1 MLHGIV
7 SILPFML
14 LRRLETVARA
24 TANGAARPAQMFT
37 RAQTAQTPSLARG
50 HHKARDHHAGLAGAG
65 IKTLSDSEILRRLGR
80 HHAISVTL
88 TVTEKYYPYD
98 CFPFV
103 RGFIF
108 HAERVP
114 HAVFI
119 PCDAGGVNTSLFPC
133 SHGVD
138 DTFPVHPNI
147 ASSAGM

>member
-37 RAQTAQTPSLARG
+37 RARTAQTPSLARG
-50 HHKARDHHAGLAGAG
+50 HHKARDHHAGLADAG
-65 IKTLSDSEILRRLGR
+65 IKTLSRKCSGDSA
-80 HHAISVTL
+80 AISVTL